1 VLNYDDWVLG
11 FTDCSLCSLSFVQGP
26 LQIALCKLALAP
38 TTAVMKGF
46 VRSQRYSVSANSGLI
61 TVGIYRLPFASAVVS

>member
-1 VLNYDDWVLG
+1 VLDYDDWVLG
-11 FTDCSLCSLSFVQGP
+11 STDCSLCPLSFVQGP

-46 VRSQRYSVSANSGLI
+46 VRSQRYSVSADSSLI